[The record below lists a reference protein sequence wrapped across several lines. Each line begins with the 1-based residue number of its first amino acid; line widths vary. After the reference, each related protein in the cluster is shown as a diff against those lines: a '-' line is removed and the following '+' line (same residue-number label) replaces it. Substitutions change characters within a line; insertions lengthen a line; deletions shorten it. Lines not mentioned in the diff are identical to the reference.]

1 MASGTIHSAS
11 GTTQADLAIVA
22 TGNLA
27 PSAISAGQYVIWNG
41 SLYTAK
47 TAIASGATL
56 STSNLT
62 AVSSG
67 GLNDLKASVDSLNSK
82 ITAHTIGTYVDIIGY
97 NSTSNKFTCPSDGY
111 IRVKSGTTNGNVIAV
126 DVNGLDVWACCI
138 TNDKSAYNVLF
149 VRAGMQA
156 YVYVNEGSG
165 AYARFSPLT

>member
-1 MASGTIHSAS
+1 MASGTIYSAS

-62 AVSSG
+62 AVSNG
-67 GLNDLKASVDSLNSK
+67 GLNDLKAGVDSLNSK
-82 ITAHTIGTYVDIIGY
+82 FESVQYNANTDRTAESNRTAAMDQLITNYFSRNYHFAIVRYSGGY
-97 NSTSNKFTCPSDGY
+97 YHGY
-111 IRVKSGTTNGNVIAV
+111 IYIGE
-126 DVNGLDVWACCI
+126 
-138 TNDKSAYNVLF
+138 YNVTLIIEITHNISEKVIF
-149 VRAGMQA
+149 WRKSSDDAGA
-156 YVYVNEGSG
+156 WYKLS
-165 AYARFSPLT
+165 AIT